1 MKSVVII
8 GGGQASAFAT
18 STLRKE
24 GFKGRISIISDEEH
38 VFYERPPLSKGI
50 LKGTDTL
57 EKLAFFNTETIDNF
71 NIDWHRP
78 LKATHINRE
87 EKIVSINNG
96 TDISYDKLIIATGSR
111 PRVPNEQWLGL
122 NNVYTLR
129 TVQDALT
136 LKEVLTPNKTIA
148 IIGGGWIGLEVAAT
162 ANTLGL
168 SVHVF
173 EREARLC
180 SRSVISE
187 VSDYL
192 HKLHQNEGTHIY
204 LNATDIALSENDDH
218 SIAIHNG
225 SFSIIADI
233 VLVGAG
239 AEIATELALK
249 AGLEVNGGIVVNE
262 FGQTSD
268 LDIYAAGDV
277 AIHPTV
283 GFCTQSWAHAQQQAV
298 STAQAIMKED
308 AKPYVETP
316 WIWSDQY
323 QHNIQIMG
331 LPLDENCQLIIREG
345 DNHQKTFI
353 HLDQDNQ
360 VRSIIAFNDP
370 KAIGIGRMWFKRKNS
385 LDPEKLADSRIDIM
399 SFR

>member
-1 MKSVVII
+1 MESVVII
-8 GGGQASAFAT
+8 GAGQASAFAVL
-18 STLRKE
+18 TLRKE
-24 GFKGRISIISDEEH
+24 GFNGRISIISDEEN

-50 LKGTDTL
+50 LSGTDAV
-57 EKLAFFNTETIDNF
+57 EKLAFFNAETIKNF

-78 LKATHINRE
+78 LKATHINRG
-87 EKIVSINNG
+87 EKTVSINNG
-96 TDISYDKLIIATGSR
+96 TDIPYDKLIIATGSR
-111 PRVPNEQWLGL
+111 PRVPNEKWLKL

-129 TVQDALT
+129 TIQDALT
-136 LKEVLTPNKTIA
+136 LKEMLTRNKTIA

-168 SVHVF
+168 NVHVF

-187 VSDYL
+187 VSDHLYM
-192 HKLHQNEGTHIY
+192 LHQNEGTHIY
-204 LNATDIALSENDDH
+204 LNASDITLSENDDQ
-218 SIAIHNG
+218 SITIHNG
-225 SFSIIADI
+225 NLSVTADI

-249 AGLEVNGGIVVNE
+249 AGLDVNGGIVVNE

-268 LDIYAAGDV
+268 PDIYAAGDV

-308 AKPYVETP
+308 TKPYTETP

-323 QHNIQIMG
+323 QHNVQIMG

-370 KAIGIGRMWFKRKNS
+370 KAIGVGRMWFKRKNS
-385 LDPEKLADSRIDIM
+385 LDPEKLADSSIDIM
-399 SFR
+399 NFR